1 MLVKKYI
8 DDLGIVIKENVIFD
22 INDESKYIS
31 EFKFLQSRG
40 IINNTDDFYGI
51 QWNIRERGT
60 MKVLKFPFNEVWF
73 EKMKKKNNLP
83 FTYKAFNMA
92 IRRFIVE
99 SMKSYVFKTYY
110 VMMKVLY
117 RNLNITNFFSIDKFD
132 DMEKYYDKLKTF
144 HSTTY
149 VLGLEFFSFFNEYE
163 IAYEYRELT
172 YDLTRSKGV
181 SDVRTLPPFEDIF
194 DFNDIINDFVH
205 TASKKEL
212 KRFYPIVLWWKIT
225 NIIPLRTT
233 EFVVTKK
240 DCINRI
246 NGKCYLDIRRSIL
259 KGRGTAPLQKKEL
272 KDVYKD
278 ETIEITE
285 EIYNLV
291 DSYLNYVK
299 NEACDEVRECLF
311 SYQFYYKHRIFKN
324 FINADTSQFT
334 YKNLYAL
341 LELFFVNIVEKK
353 YDRDVISRYEE
364 VDLLGSS
371 SNKRLIKMQ
380 LYDTR
385 HLAIINLIFS
395 GCEAETT
402 KALAGHKRMSTTAG
416 YYDHYEEYVRS
427 YAIAYA
433 KRLKSEKYKDTELF
447 IDTVKNNTDEQEKRL
462 IVWDGVI
469 NRDKKSNIR
478 YKKVDGGYCTHTLK
492 SYEQCLKMEGVHRA
506 CPYFEPDN
514 DEMIIEEI
522 KNVNHQIRAELDT
535 LRELFESEKMISNVS
550 EKRAVVLEK
559 IRRLSNSKAETM
571 SKLSSMELIEASEG
585 QV

>member
-8 DDLGIVIKENVIFD
+8 DDLGIVIKENVTFD
-22 INDESKYIS
+22 INDESKYIN

-40 IINNTDDFYGI
+40 IINNTDNFYDT

-99 SMKSYVFKTYY
+99 SMKTYVFKTYY
-110 VMMKVLY
+110 IMMKVLY

-205 TASKKEL
+205 TASEKEL

-240 DCINRI
+240 DCINGI
-246 NGKCYLDIRRSIL
+246 KGKCYLDIRRSIL

-291 DSYLNYVK
+291 DYYLDCVK
-299 NEACDEVRECLF
+299 NEVCDEERECLF
-311 SYQFYYKHRIFKN
+311 SYHFYYKHRVFKN

-334 YKNLYAL
+334 YRNLYAL
-341 LELFFVNIVEKK
+341 LELFFVDIVEKK
-353 YDRDVISRYEE
+353 YNRDVISRYEE
-364 VDLLGSS
+364 VDLLGGS

-433 KRLKSEKYKDTELF
+433 KRLKSEKYKDTQLF

-492 SYEQCLKMEGVHRA
+492 SYEQCLKMEGVHKA

-535 LRELFESEKMISNVS
+535 LRELLESEKMISNVS

-571 SKLSSMELIEASEG
+571 SKLSSVELIEANEG

>member
-8 DDLGIVIKENVIFD
+8 DDLGIVIKENVTFD
-22 INDESKYIS
+22 INDESKYIH

-40 IINNTDDFYGI
+40 IINNADNFYDI
-51 QWNIRERGT
+51 KWNIRERGT

-92 IRRFIVE
+92 IRIFIVE
-99 SMKSYVFKTYY
+99 SMKTYVFRTYY
-110 VMMKVLY
+110 SVMRVLY
-117 RNLNITNFFSIDKFD
+117 KNLNLTNFFALDKFD

-144 HSTTY
+144 HSTTHG
-149 VLGLEFFSFFNEYE
+149 LGLEFFSFFYEYD
-163 IAYEYRELT
+163 IAYEYRELI
-172 YDLTRSKGV
+172 YDLIRSKGIRN
-181 SDVRTLPPFEDIF
+181 VRTLPHFEDIF

-205 TASKKEL
+205 TASEKEL

-233 EFVVTKK
+233 EFLVTKK
-240 DCINRI
+240 DCINGI
-246 NGKCYLDIRRSIL
+246 NGKFYLDIRRSIL
-259 KGRGTAPLQKKEL
+259 KGRGIVQLQKKEL

-285 EIYNLV
+285 EIYNLI
-291 DSYLNYVK
+291 DSYLNCVR
-299 NEACDEVRECLF
+299 NEVCDEDRECLF
-311 SYQFYYKHRIFKN
+311 SYHFHYKYRIGKR
-324 FINADTSQFT
+324 FINADISQFT
-334 YKNLYAL
+334 YKNLYSL
-341 LELFFVNIVEKK
+341 LELFFEKIVEKK
-353 YDRDVISRYEE
+353 YNRDVISRYEE

-371 SNKRLIKMQ
+371 SNKKLVKMQ

-402 KALAGHKRMSTTAG
+402 KALAGHTMMSTTAG

-433 KRLKSEKYKDTELF
+433 KRLKSEKDKDTELF
-447 IDTVKNNTDEQEKRL
+447 MDTIKSNADEQEKRL

-469 NRDKKSNIR
+469 NGNRKSNIR

-492 SYEQCLKMEGVHRA
+492 SYEQCLKMEGVHKA

-535 LRELFESEKMISNVS
+535 LRELLESEKMISNVS

-571 SKLSSMELIEASEG
+571 SKLSNVELIEANEG

>member
-8 DDLGIVIKENVIFD
+8 DDLGIVIKENVTFD
-22 INDESKYIS
+22 INDESKYIH

-40 IINNTDDFYGI
+40 IINNADNFYGTK
-51 QWNIRERGT
+51 WNIRERGT

-92 IRRFIVE
+92 IRIFIVE
-99 SMKSYVFKTYY
+99 SMKTYVFRTYY
-110 VMMKVLY
+110 SVMRVLY
-117 RNLNITNFFSIDKFD
+117 KNLNLTNFFALDKFD

-144 HSTTY
+144 HSTTHG
-149 VLGLEFFSFFNEYE
+149 LGLEFFSFFYKFDV
-163 IAYEYRELT
+163 AYEYRELI
-172 YDLTRSKGV
+172 YDLIRSKGIRN
-181 SDVRTLPPFEDIF
+181 VRTLPHFEDIF

-205 TASKKEL
+205 TASEEEL

-233 EFVVTKK
+233 EFLVTKK

-259 KGRGTAPLQKKEL
+259 KGKGIVQLQKKEL

-285 EIYNLV
+285 EIYNLI
-291 DSYLNYVK
+291 DSYLNCVR
-299 NEACDEVRECLF
+299 NEVCDEDRECLF
-311 SYQFYYKHRIFKN
+311 SYQFYYKYKTDKAHL
-324 FINADTSQFT
+324 NADTSQLT
-334 YKNLYAL
+334 YKNLYSL
-341 LELFFVNIVEKK
+341 LELFFEKIVEKK
-353 YDRDVISRYEE
+353 YNRDVISRYEE

-371 SNKRLIKMQ
+371 SNKKLVKMQ

-402 KALAGHKRMSTTAG
+402 KALAGHTMMSTTAG

-433 KRLKSEKYKDTELF
+433 KRLKNEKDKDTELF
-447 IDTVKNNTDEQEKRL
+447 IDTIKSNADEQEKRL

-469 NRDKKSNIR
+469 NGNRKSNIR

-492 SYEQCLKMEGVHRA
+492 SYEQCLKMEGVHKV
-506 CPYFEPDN
+506 CPYFQPDN
-514 DEMIIEEI
+514 DEILIEEI
-522 KNVNHQIRAELDT
+522 KKVNHQIRAELDT
-535 LRELFESEKMISNVS
+535 LKEILESEKMISNVS

-571 SKLSSMELIEASEG
+571 SKLSSVELIEANEG